1 MNADQI
7 IENCRNKA
15 LNYSDKEH
23 YNKDFLIGMLQGE
36 IIKLCQELDLALDCV
51 KDLEK
56 IVDGVE
62 E

>member
-7 IENCRNKA
+7 IENCRNKT
-15 LNYSDKEH
+15 LNYSDKH

-36 IIKLCQELDLALDCV
+36 IIRLCQELELALDCV

-56 IVDGVE
+56 IVDGVQE
-62 E
+62 